1 MDGQKEEVDY
11 NHNSNV
17 VEKQEEKLLQQQQ
30 QQQQQQGSRIEGD
43 TIYPSL
49 SQEAKSSNQEK

>member
-1 MDGQKEEVDY
+1 MDGKKEEVDY

-17 VEKQEEKLLQQQQ
+17 VEKQEEKQQQQ

-43 TIYPSL
+43 TIYPSS

>member
-1 MDGQKEEVDY
+1 MDGKKEEVDY

-17 VEKQEEKLLQQQQ
+17 VEKQEEKQQQL
-30 QQQQQQGSRIEGD
+30 QQQQQGSRIEGD
-43 TIYPSL
+43 TIYPSS